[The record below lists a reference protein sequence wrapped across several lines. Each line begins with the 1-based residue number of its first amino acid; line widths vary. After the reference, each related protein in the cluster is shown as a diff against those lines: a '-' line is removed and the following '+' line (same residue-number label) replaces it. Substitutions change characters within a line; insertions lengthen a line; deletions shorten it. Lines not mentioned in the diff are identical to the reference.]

1 MHAYQ
6 KGKIKLT
13 EQEGSP
19 VEISMWK
26 NWGARQSQSFGEVN
40 FGKNCPRALIVF
52 VKPTRNGP
60 RKIKF

>member
-6 KGKIKLT
+6 KGKIKLA

-40 FGKNCPRALIVF
+40 FGKNCLSFDCVC
-52 VKPTRNGP
+52 
-60 RKIKF
+60 